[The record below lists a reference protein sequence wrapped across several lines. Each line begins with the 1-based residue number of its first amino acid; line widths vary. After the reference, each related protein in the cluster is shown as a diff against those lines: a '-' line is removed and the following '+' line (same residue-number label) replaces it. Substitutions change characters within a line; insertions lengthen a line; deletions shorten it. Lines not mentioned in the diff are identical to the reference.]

1 VLGLS
6 GSREGEEEGG
16 NVTEE
21 YNKVLDALE
30 ELPGLV
36 ERIKQAELDIAAGVT
51 ARPLLSQLKQR
62 RGELVAI
69 IHPPRKRKPKV
80 EKPKRG
86 RPKGSRNKKIVEKS
100 AGDTKDTTPANISFP
115 DEAELRKQAI
125 CRNPS
130 TGQGCGKLLSQCV
143 CGADITLPKKED
155 EGA

>member
-1 VLGLS
+1 L
-6 GSREGEEEGG
+6 REGEEEGG

-21 YNKVLDALE
+21 LEQVAKDLANQLALSRALRE
-30 ELPGLV
+30 KEAGL
-36 ERIKQAELDIAAGVT
+36 IAALKDIR
-51 ARPLLSQLKQR
+51 AQLKPLDRDILDKR
-62 RGELVAI
+62 RRLWRIE
-69 IHPPRKRKPKV
+69 PPKP